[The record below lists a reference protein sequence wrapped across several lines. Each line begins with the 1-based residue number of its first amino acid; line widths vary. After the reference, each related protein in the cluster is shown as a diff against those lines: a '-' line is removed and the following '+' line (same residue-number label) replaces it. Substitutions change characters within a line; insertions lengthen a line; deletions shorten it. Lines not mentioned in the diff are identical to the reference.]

1 MTRNVKYQLSIKIN
15 STNKTLINYYS
26 SLKKKNNNF
35 SHVDL
40 YVPEFNIYENKIK
53 KIDFQIECNM
63 IDLTNNNNVSFYI
76 YPNINPSLD
85 AYLVNVNKY
94 GYKQDFIKIE
104 KQNNKNL
111 ITEIKCVSNNLSE
124 RFTHMNE
131 YTIKGLLFK
140 ITSLDGEHIKVNI
153 I

>member
-1 MTRNVKYQLSIKIN
+1 MTKNIKYQLNIKIN
-15 STNKTLINYYS
+15 STNKELIKYYS
-26 SLKKKNNNF
+26 SLNKKNNNF

-53 KIDFQIECNM
+53 NIDFQIECNM

-76 YPNINPSLD
+76 YPNINLSLN

-94 GYKQDFIKIE
+94 GHKQEFIKIE

-111 ITEIKCVSNNLSE
+111 ITEIKCINNIFSE
-124 RFTHMNE
+124 RFTSINE
-131 YTIKGLLFK
+131 YTMKGLLFK
-140 ITSLDGEHIKVNI
+140 ITSLDSEHIKINI